1 VGKYLLQRLLATV
14 PVVFGVTIAVFA
26 MLHLVPGDPV
36 QMMLGEFQT
45 SPEQVEQLQA
55 QLHLDEP
62 LPQQYGRFVV
72 GAAQG
77 DLGYSIRSKRPVWD
91 EILDNLPSTIALTM
105 AGLSVAATIGI
116 ALGVIAAV
124 KQNTWAD
131 LSAMVIS
138 TLGVSMPSFWLALML
153 IFLFSLRLQWFP
165 VTGGGGLDHLVLPAL
180 TLGLGASAIIARLT
194 RSTMLEVLRQ
204 DYITTAR
211 AKGLRGSAVVLR
223 HALRNAMIPTVT
235 ILGLQFGQ
243 LLAGTVVIETVFGRP
258 GIGRLIVSAILEKDF
273 PLVQGIVLFVAVSY
287 VVVNLLVDLT
297 YAVLD
302 PRIRYG

>member
-1 VGKYLLQRLLATV
+1 VGRYLLQRLLATV
-14 PVVFGVTIAVFA
+14 PVVIGVTIAVFA

-77 DLGYSIRSKRPVWD
+77 DLGYSIRSKRPVRD
-91 EILDNLPSTIALTM
+91 EILDNLSSTIALTL
-105 AGLSVAATIGI
+105 AGLSVAMTIGI
-116 ALGVIAAV
+116 TLGVIAAV

-131 LSAMVIS
+131 LSAMIIS

-153 IFLFSLRLQWFP
+153 IFLFSLRLRWFP
-165 VTGGGGLDHLVLPAL
+165 VTGGGGIDHLVLPAL

-273 PLVQGIVLFVAVSY
+273 PLVQGIVLFVAIAY
-287 VVVNLLVDLT
+287 VVVNLMVDLT